1 MFFGKNRLINRV
13 NKNFLKFFQQNII
26 FDCITYVNTKNTEN
40 FSKKKGIKEMKKFTK
55 IIPAVML
62 AASLATTAFAAP
74 NAINVNNSELEGISY
89 IVNEGK
95 TMIPV
100 RAICEKLGFAVEYDN
115 NSHIVTLV
123 KLPVTISFL
132 PTVDGYTFARTAPL
146 KLGTEPI
153 LVNDRTYVPVEF
165 ITEILKGEYAVDG
178 DTINISYG
186 EEAKEEVAQPESAK
200 AVVTVVEIG
209 EDSVTVMDEVRG
221 EVVVFADE
229 ATVITDAEGK
239 AIALKDIDAS
249 KKLSVEYGAAMTMSI
264 PPQTTAVSISVLEEA
279 AEVQG
284 AETVKAT
291 ASVVEIGEGFVTVMD
306 YVRGE
311 VVVHITEETKITDKD
326 GKAIA
331 LADIDMSKEFE
342 VEYAP
347 AMTMSLPPQT
357 TGIALVQTDSE
368 GKDVVDGSVCEIIA
382 EDGKVTAVVV
392 GEKENPMTQT
402 VLNLGE
408 DTKVVTAEGAE
419 AKIED
424 VKEGAFI
431 RALASKM
438 TTRSIPAQKP
448 CYTITIQ

>member
-1 MFFGKNRLINRV
+1 
-13 NKNFLKFFQQNII
+13 
-26 FDCITYVNTKNTEN
+26 
-40 FSKKKGIKEMKKFTK
+40 MKKIAK

-62 AASLATTAFAAP
+62 AASMATTAIAAP
-74 NAINVNNSELEGISY
+74 NAINVNNSALDGISY

-115 NSHIVTLV
+115 ASHIVTLV

-132 PTVDGYTFARTAPL
+132 PTEDGYTFARTAPL
-146 KLGTEPI
+146 RLGTNPI

-178 DTINISYG
+178 DTISIRYG
-186 EEAKEEVAQPESAK
+186 EEAKEEVAQPETAK
-200 AVVTVVEIG
+200 AEVTVVEIG
-209 EDSVTVMDEVRG
+209 EESITVLDEVLG

-229 ATVITDAEGK
+229 ATVITDASGK

-264 PPQTTAVSISVLEEA
+264 PPQTTSVSISVMGETVEA
-279 AEVQG
+279 PA

-291 ASVVEIGEGFVTVMD
+291 ASIVEIGEGSVTVMD

-311 VVVHITEETKITDKD
+311 VVVHITEETKITDKE
-326 GKAIA
+326 GKKIA
-331 LADIDMSKEFE
+331 LSNIDMSKEFE

-357 TGIALVQTDSE
+357 TGIALVQTDAE
-368 GKDVVDGSVCEIIA
+368 GKDVVDGEVCEIIA
-382 EDGKVTAVVV
+382 EGGKVTAVVV

-408 DTKVVTAEGAE
+408 DTKIVTAEGTE
-419 AKIED
+419 AKIAD
-424 VKEGAFI
+424 VKEGAYI